1 MYIYLCFVIC
11 FYASKDNLSDTYMG
25 PFLVLSLELNAHI
38 VEKKKK
44 KKSFYILYKIQLH
57 ADDLT

>member
-11 FYASKDNLSDTYMG
+11 FYASKDNLSDTYGTFSG
-25 PFLVLSLELNAHI
+25 PLAGAECTYCG
-38 VEKKKK
+38 KKKK